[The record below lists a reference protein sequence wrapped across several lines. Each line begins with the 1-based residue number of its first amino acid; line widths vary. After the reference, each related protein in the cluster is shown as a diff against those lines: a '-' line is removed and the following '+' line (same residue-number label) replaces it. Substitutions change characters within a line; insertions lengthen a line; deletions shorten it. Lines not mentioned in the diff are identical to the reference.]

1 VYRVYRG
8 DVSKLTD
15 VVRCQIV
22 FPDLSKVAAFMKHLQ
37 ELHKSLNIQ
46 VLRIRNRLEDNYDAA
61 ALTLGYRDCNVKIR
75 IPFELDNVT
84 GSVMFKKFTHDHE
97 ENDIEQKYF
106 WLTGVIKK
114 SLTASEYLS
123 FGRRAHTLYFICEI
137 QLILQVSDPRDAPKL
152 LSIALLFFIFV
163 VDFQGCISWM

>member
-1 VYRVYRG
+1 M
-8 DVSKLTD
+8 
-15 VVRCQIV
+15 RCQIV
-22 FPDLSKVAAFMKHLQ
+22 FPDLLTVASFLKHLQ
-37 ELHKSLNIQ
+37 ELHKTLNIQ
-46 VLRIRNRLEDNYDAA
+46 VLRIRNRMEDDYDAA

-84 GSVMFKKFTHDHE
+84 GSVMFKKIPHDHG
-97 ENDIEQKYF
+97 ENVIEQKYF

-123 FGRRAHTLYFICEI
+123 FGRRANTLYFICEL
-137 QLILQVSDPRDAPKL
+137 QLILQVSDPRDAPKR
-152 LSIALLFFIFV
+152 LSIALLFCIFI